1 MAFGFPD
8 INSNI
13 VRGGILFRDVDVV
26 DVRRQFFGIYLTK
39 HPNGG
44 VRLFKYRFESRSMS
58 ILFLLFFISFFF
70 LFAAMY
76 KFVLFLL

>member
-1 MAFGFPD
+1 MFVEEF
-8 INSNI
+8 
-13 VRGGILFRDVDVV
+13 LFRDVDVV

-58 ILFLLFFISFFF
+58 ILFLLFFFFF
-70 LFAAMY
+70 FLLFAAMY